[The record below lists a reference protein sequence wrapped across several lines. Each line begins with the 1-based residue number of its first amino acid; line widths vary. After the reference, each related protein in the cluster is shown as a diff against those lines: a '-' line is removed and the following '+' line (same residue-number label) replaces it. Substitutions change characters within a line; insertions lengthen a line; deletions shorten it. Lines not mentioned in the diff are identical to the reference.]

1 MTRFGVL
8 LGLGLVSALPA
19 SALAC
24 TFPLPPVIEGES
36 RESWNRRQD
45 QFIREW
51 SAEGSRL
58 WQAHLFDDASRIFLG
73 RVVARRDTTGIV
85 TGKDFRTVIER
96 PPVYEADIL
105 PIAPIRGDLPATPP
119 TVSYQLEMQCRF
131 FEPGKAAS
139 ADVGTPVLLFEL
151 NGGLDGFPI
160 AMARDP
166 RLLAAL
172 NKLPADLKSPG
183 K

>member
-1 MTRFGVL
+1 MKGLGIL
-8 LGLGLVSALPA
+8 LGFGLVTALPA

-24 TFPLPPVIEGES
+24 TYPLPDPVEGES
-36 RESWNRRQD
+36 DASFSQRTEK
-45 QFIREW
+45 FIRNW

-85 TGKDFRTVIER
+85 TGQDFRTVIDR

-105 PIAPIRGDLPATPP
+105 PIAAIRGDLPAGPQTI
-119 TVSYQLEMQCRF
+119 SWQLEMQCRF

-151 NGGLDGFPI
+151 DGALDGFPI
-160 AMARDP
+160 SMARDP
-166 RLLAAL
+166 RLVAAL
-172 NKLPADLKSPG
+172 KTLPAGQSPR

>member
-1 MTRFGVL
+1 VKG
-8 LGLGLVSALPA
+8 LGLLLCFGLVSALPA
-19 SALAC
+19 SVLAC
-24 TFPLPPVIEGES
+24 TYPLPDPVEGES
-36 RESWNRRQD
+36 NASYSQRTEK
-45 QFIREW
+45 FIRDW

-73 RVVARRDTTGIV
+73 RVVARRDTAGIV
-85 TGKDFRTVIER
+85 TGQDFRTVIDR

-105 PIAPIRGDLPATPP
+105 PIAAIRGDLPAGPQMI
-119 TVSYQLEMQCRF
+119 SWQLERQCRF

-139 ADVGTPVLLFEL
+139 ADVGTPVLLFEV
-151 NGGLDGFPI
+151 NGAFDGFPI

-166 RLLAAL
+166 RLMAAL
-172 NKLPADLKSPG
+172 NKLPTDLKGPG